1 MIEITLSVNIDGDDE
16 LTYAEMQGEL
26 AKRAHQ
32 TLTDT
37 LGAAFDGDAYRTLN
51 SVKDTA
57 DLFGTTK
64 KTINTI
70 LKEEGWQVKI
80 DDLWIP
86 TPKGQKLGG
95 ACSVGR
101 KVFWNHDAIHN
112 LLYRECDCDS
122 CKRDHCS

>member
-1 MIEITLSVNIDGDDE
+1 MIEITLTVNTDGDE
-16 LTYAEMQGEL
+16 KLTSAEMQVEF

-57 DLFGTTK
+57 ELFGTTK

-70 LKEEGWQVKI
+70 LQEEGWQVKI

-101 KVFWNHDAIHN
+101 KIFWNHDAIQR
-112 LLYRECDCDS
+112 LMFSECDGDCA
-122 CKRDHCS
+122 RCS